1 MVNYDGPLDKIYQY
15 LFISA
20 FFLLPLTVVGNNIAI
35 WLAVLLW
42 LFSGNYLSKLKQI
55 SANKLAL
62 ASIFFF
68 CLHPLSI
75 IWSDDIAWGLEISR
89 KMLPFLFVLPVFLTL
104 TRRENA
110 KFYVGAFLLA
120 ISITE
125 VFSYLVWFEIIEPFK
140 NATVMNPTP
149 FMGHISYNPFI
160 AFAIYLVVN
169 RILAGDKL
177 PLLERATYTFFILTM
192 TVNMFITGGR
202 AGQVMFL
209 TSIIILAFQYF
220 RNAQVKATIISLL
233 LIFCIVVVAH
243 NSSDLF
249 AQRVTDGLSDI
260 YSYETNKGSSIGQRI
275 TFFINSLELVKSSP
289 LIGIGVGDFPSEY
302 QKVND
307 IFSPEV
313 PATVQPHNMYML
325 VLAQLGILGLLSL
338 FLIFLI
344 QYKIALACDDKII
357 SNIGVALP
365 LLFLIIMW
373 SDSYLLGHFTGNL
386 FILFSAFIYSNK

>member
-15 LFISA
+15 LFIAA

-55 SANKLAL
+55 YANKLAL

-75 IWSDDIAWGLEISR
+75 LWSDDIAWGLEISR

-110 KFYVGAFLLA
+110 KFYIGAFLLA
-120 ISITE
+120 IAITE

-140 NATVMNPTP
+140 NATVANPTP

-169 RILAGDKL
+169 RILAGEKL
-177 PLLERATYTFFILTM
+177 PLFERATYTFFILTM

-209 TSIIILAFQYF
+209 ASIIILAFQYF

-233 LIFCIVVVAH
+233 LIFCIVVLAH
-243 NSSDLF
+243 NTSDLF
-249 AQRVTDGLSDI
+249 AQRVADGLSDI
-260 YSYETNKGSSIGQRI
+260 LSYETNKATAIGQRI
-275 TFFINSLELVKSSP
+275 TFFLNSLELVKSSP
-289 LIGIGVGDFPSEY
+289 LIGIGVGDFPYEY

-325 VLAQLGILGLLSL
+325 VLAQLGILGLLS
-338 FLIFLI
+338 FVCIFLI
-344 QYKIALACDDKII
+344 QFKIALACANKII

-365 LLFLIIMW
+365 LLFLVIMW

-386 FILFSAFIYSNK
+386 FILFSAFIYSNQ